1 MQAMILQLESTVKRF
16 GGLVAV
22 NNVSLSVEEGE
33 IFGLIGP
40 NGAGK
45 TTLLNVIAGVYKPN
59 AGAVRF
65 KGEEITGL
73 SPERICK
80 KGIARTFQ
88 IAQPFPRMT
97 VLENVMVAVIFGSKR
112 GTIADPR
119 SRAEEVLEFV
129 EFPLPKETLA
139 MNLNTVQLKRL
150 DLARALASNPELLLM
165 DESAAGLTTGELAD
179 LMTLVRKIRDRGITI
194 IMVEHIM
201 RVIMGVC
208 DRIAVLHYGEKIAE
222 GTPDEIATNE
232 KVAEAYLGEKYI
244 L

>member
-1 MQAMILQLESTVKRF
+1 MQAMILQLENTVKRF

-22 NNVSLSVEEGE
+22 NNVSLNVEEGE

-65 KGEEITGL
+65 TDEEITGL

-88 IAQPFPRMT
+88 IAQPFARMS
-97 VLENVMVAVIFGSKR
+97 VLENVMVAVTFGNKR

-119 SRAEEVLEFV
+119 AWAEEVLEFV
-129 EFPLPKETLA
+129 EFPLPQETLA

-165 DESAAGLTTGELAD
+165 DETAAGLTTGELAD
-179 LMTLVRKIRDRGITI
+179 LMMLVRKIRDRGITI

-222 GTPDEIATNE
+222 GTPDEIAVNE